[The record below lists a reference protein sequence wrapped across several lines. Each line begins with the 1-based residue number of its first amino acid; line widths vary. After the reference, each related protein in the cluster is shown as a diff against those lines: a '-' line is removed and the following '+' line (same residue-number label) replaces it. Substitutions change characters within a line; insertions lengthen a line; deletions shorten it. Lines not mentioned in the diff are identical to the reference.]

1 MHCGSELTLIVSYA
15 IFCGKLSVLV
25 EASQFLHTHAATS
38 WFHGPTSQEEKGV

>member
-15 IFCGKLSVLV
+15 SFCGKLSVLV
-25 EASQFLHTHAATS
+25 EASHTHAATS